1 MRNFLLAIPLLI
13 LTLMG
18 CVTEPEINLT
28 PLEIQSIQSRDY
40 DKGKDIVFPSV
51 MSVLQDLGYSIKAA
65 DIVTGLITA
74 ESTAK
79 SNQAM
84 KIWLGITQV
93 TQTNANVFIE
103 EIQSKTK
110 VRINFV
116 NVVKESSGW
125 GQEDREDTQILDI
138 EIYQNAFERVENAI
152 FIRESNSN

>member
-13 LTLMG
+13 LTLTG

-93 TQTNANVFIE
+93 TQTNADVFIE

-116 NVVKESSGW
+116 NVVKESSSW
-125 GQEDREDTQILDI
+125 GQEDRIDKQIL
-138 EIYQNAFERVENAI
+138 ESAPYRNAFEKIDSAI
-152 FIRESNSN
+152 FIRSDS

>member
-13 LTLMG
+13 LTLTG

-74 ESTAK
+74 
-79 SNQAM
+79 
-84 KIWLGITQV
+84 
-93 TQTNANVFIE
+93 
-103 EIQSKTK
+103 
-110 VRINFV
+110 
-116 NVVKESSGW
+116 
-125 GQEDREDTQILDI
+125 
-138 EIYQNAFERVENAI
+138 
-152 FIRESNSN
+152 

>member
-13 LTLMG
+13 LTLTG

-93 TQTNANVFIE
+93 TQTKANVFIE
-103 EIQSKTK
+103 EIKSKTK

-116 NVVKESSGW
+116 NVVKESSSW
-125 GQEDREDTQILDI
+125 GQEDRIDKQIF
-138 EIYQNAFERVENAI
+138 EPAPYRNAFEKIESAI
-152 FIRESNSN
+152 FVRSGS